1 MKRSP
6 RAQSGMTLLEVLVS
20 ILIFSFGILGL
31 IALHARATQ
40 YSVDAEDRN
49 RAALLANE
57 IASEMLARQ
66 TLTLPAGTVQAWQDR
81 VGDPRG
87 DPALADP
94 RGGGLSNGQGVITVN
109 GNTADITIT
118 WRPPTRAVGQES
130 RLTTQV
136 VLPVIPGASAPPG
149 GP

>member
-1 MKRSP
+1 MKRNP
-6 RAQSGMTLLEVLVS
+6 RNQNGVTLLEVLVS
-20 ILIFSFGILGL
+20 ILIFSFGILGM

-57 IASEMLARQ
+57 IASEMIARQ
-66 TLTLPAGTVQAWQDR
+66 TFTLPTSIVDAWHAR
-81 VGDPRG
+81 VEN
-87 DPALADP
+87 ASVA
-94 RGGGLSNGQGVITVN
+94 GLSHGEGSITVA

-118 WRPPTRAVGQES
+118 WRPPNRAVGQES

-136 VLPVIPGASAPPG
+136 VLPAQV